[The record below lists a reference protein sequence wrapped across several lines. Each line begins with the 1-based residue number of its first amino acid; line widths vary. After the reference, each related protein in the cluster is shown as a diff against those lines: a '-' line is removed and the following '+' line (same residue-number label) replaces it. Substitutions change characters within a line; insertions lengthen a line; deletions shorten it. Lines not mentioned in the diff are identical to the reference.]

1 MNCTKNMGLKESVA
15 KAQLQLLGIQ
25 SEIKA
30 EGWDKD
36 PDWVT
41 RGKDGKFGGKD
52 SSDREELNKKL
63 QDLQI
68 EKLQASYELLTKQ
81 AKEVYANTMNSE
93 NAIKVHNYIS
103 VGLSNFSV
111 ADVGKLYR
119 QAIEQCKKV
128 EPKDWINTV
137 NEVMIRHPLELE
149 VAATILGILT
159 GLCLAGTAISASEAL
174 ITAAVFSVKTVAKQE
189 TKLTALATAKVVKS
203 SVDSAIKT
211 GVVGIVISQ
220 TSLEVSNKVIEGR
233 KRKESINK
241 IINKLKLKSL
251 LKEKQKEQANK
262 LAELIYDTYTD
273 TSKRINDG
281 LKLLDKILEK

>member
-1 MNCTKNMGLKESVA
+1 MGLKESVA

-137 NEVMIRHPLELE
+137 NEVMIR
-149 VAATILGILT
+149 
-159 GLCLAGTAISASEAL
+159 LCLAGTAISASEAL